1 MFRDGGQRHIQ
12 RPRELAHS
20 EFPAGKPAQHL
31 TSSSMCKGAK
41 NGVQFAPLID
51 HLARSAGP

>member
-1 MFRDGGQRHIQ
+1 MFLDGGQRHIQ
-12 RPRELAHS
+12 RSRELAHS
-20 EFPAGKPAQHL
+20 EFLRASPAQHL
-31 TSSSMCKGAK
+31 TSSSICKGAK